1 MVCGDTPGSFMMCY
15 LCYYYV
21 SQLCLWWLKYTAP
34 HCTHVLATPQMT
46 RQDTWHQETNF
57 QEVKSIKIIMKIWP
71 LIDSKILQFSKL
83 QPLNMGKSQAE
94 SGLQRSS
101 LHNAG
106 LIRFCCGLG
115 ERATE
120 PTPALS
126 NDQNLRNASDEGS
139 MSRGSFWHPELW
151 RCQQQTFFIFRKD
164 IYYQWKEVSKVR
176 ISTRISGH

>member
-1 MVCGDTPGSFMMCY
+1 MRRCEILRDPLWCVTCVITMCHNFVCDDSNI
-15 LCYYYV
+15 L
-21 SQLCLWWLKYTAP
+21 LHTAP

-139 MSRGSFWHPELW
+139 MSRGSSWHPEPW
-151 RCQQQTFFIFRKD
+151 I
-164 IYYQWKEVSKVR
+164 
-176 ISTRISGH
+176 

>member
-1 MVCGDTPGSFMMCY
+1 MRRYSELLYDVLLVLLLCHNFVCDDSNIY
-15 LCYYYV
+15 D
-21 SQLCLWWLKYTAP
+21 P

-139 MSRGSFWHPELW
+139 M
-151 RCQQQTFFIFRKD
+151 FRAGTMLGR
-164 IYYQWKEVSKVR
+164 VF
-176 ISTRISGH
+176 